1 VRLPWQF
8 GGRASGAARGPR
20 AFSSLAALAAGAAT
34 VFGFAP
40 FGLSFLPVVTVGF
53 LFAMWQEAATPRAA
67 ASSGFAFGLGLF
79 VAGASWVY
87 IALNTFGG
95 MPWPLAAI
103 GTAGF
108 CALLALYPAL
118 TGWLATRWTR
128 PHSWARA
135 GAAAALWA
143 LSEWARSVVFTGF
156 PWLSLG
162 YASLP
167 GGGPTWLAGYAPLG
181 GVFLVTLA
189 TALLAAAL
197 AIAIDA
203 LTSVPRAR
211 IALAAFVAAIVLA
224 GGTALAR
231 IEWTAVAGA
240 PVSVSL
246 VQGNVTQELKFDPEF
261 RRSTFEIYTALVR
274 ESRGRLVVLPESA
287 FPMFADEVPESV
299 IVGLLDAVTPRGGD
313 VLAGMFTIEP
323 PLAPGGTPR
332 YYNSV
337 ISIGGAKPQLYR
349 KRHLVPFG
357 ETIPL
362 EPVLGWF
369 IRKIL
374 AIPISSQASGRADPP
389 ALEVAGT
396 RVAVNICYE
405 DAFGAEIRIQAA
417 NAAVLVNVTN
427 DAWYGHSIA
436 ALQHNQISSMRALE
450 TGRPLVRATNTG
462 ITSAIA
468 YDGRELARLPWFTRG
483 ILEVEVAGRDGVT
496 PYVRFGDLL
505 AVSVAVLVAVVAIV
519 GGRVVRE

>member
-1 VRLPWQF
+1 LSWP
-8 GGRASGAARGPR
+8 
-20 AFSSLAALAAGAAT
+20 AALAAGAAT

-40 FGLSFLPVVTVGF
+40 FDLSFLPVVTVAF
-53 LFAMWQEAATPRAA
+53 LFAMWQDAATPRAA
-67 ASSGFAFGLGLF
+67 AASGFAFGLGLF
-79 VAGASWVY
+79 LAGASWVY

-108 CALLALYPAL
+108 CAFLALYPAL
-118 TGWLATRWTR
+118 TGWLATRWTA
-128 PHSWARA
+128 PHSSARA
-135 GAAAALWA
+135 VAAAALWA

-156 PWLSLG
+156 PWLTLG

-167 GGGPTWLAGYAPLG
+167 GGSTTWLAGYAPLG

-189 TALLAAAL
+189 TAILAAAL
-197 AIAIDA
+197 AVAIDA
-203 LTSVPRAR
+203 LASVARAR
-211 IALAAFVAAIVLA
+211 IALAAWVGAVVVA
-224 GGTALAR
+224 GGAALAR
-231 IEWTAVAGA
+231 IEWTTAAGA
-240 PVSVSL
+240 PVPISL

-261 RRSTFEIYTALVR
+261 RRSTFAIYTALAR

-287 FPMFADEVPESV
+287 FPMFADEVPDGV
-299 IVGLLDAVTPRGGD
+299 IVDLLDAVTPRGGD

-337 ISIGGAKPQLYR
+337 ISIGNAKPQLYR

-369 IRKIL
+369 IRKFL
-374 AIPISSQASGRADPP
+374 AIPISSQASGIADPP

-405 DAFGAEIRIQAA
+405 DAFGADIRIQAA
-417 NAAVLVNVTN
+417 DAAILVNVTN
-427 DAWYGHSIA
+427 DAWYGRSIA
-436 ALQHNQISSMRALE
+436 ALQHNQIASMRALE

-468 YDGRELARLPWFTRG
+468 YDGREIARLPWFTRG
-483 ILEVEVAGRDGVT
+483 ILEVEVAGREGVT
-496 PYVRFGDLL
+496 PYVRFGDAL
-505 AVSVAVLVAVVAIV
+505 AVSAALVFAVAAVL
-519 GGRVVRE
+519 GGRVVRGAVPTGR

>member
-1 VRLPWQF
+1 VRLPWPF
-8 GGRASGAARGPR
+8 GGRASRAAPAAR

-40 FGLSFLPVVTVGF
+40 FGLSLLPVVTLAF
-53 LFAMWQEAATPRAA
+53 LFAMWQDAATPRAA
-67 ASSGFAFGLGLF
+67 AASGFAFGLGLF
-79 VAGASWVY
+79 LAGASWVY
-87 IALNTFGG
+87 VALNTFGG

-118 TGWLATRWTR
+118 TGWLATRWTA
-128 PHSWARA
+128 PHSWNRV

-167 GGGPTWLAGYAPLG
+167 GGGATWLAGYAPLG

-189 TALLAAAL
+189 TALLAAAP

-203 LTSVPRAR
+203 LASGARGR
-211 IALAAFVAAIVLA
+211 IALAIFVAAIVVA
-224 GGTALAR
+224 GGAALAR
-231 IEWTAVAGA
+231 IEWTAAAGA
-240 PVSVSL
+240 PVSISL

-323 PLAPGGTPR
+323 PLSPAGTPR

-374 AIPISSQASGRADPP
+374 AIPISSQASGIADPP

-405 DAFGAEIRIQAA
+405 DAFGADIRIQAA
-417 NAAVLVNVTN
+417 DAAVLVNVTN
-427 DAWYGHSIA
+427 DAWYGRSIA
-436 ALQHNQISSMRALE
+436 ALQHNQIASMRALE

-462 ITSAIA
+462 ITAAIA
-468 YDGRELARLPWFTRG
+468 YDGREVARLPWFTRG
-483 ILEVEVAGRDGVT
+483 ILEVEVAGRDGIT
-496 PYVRFGDLL
+496 PYVRFGDAL
-505 AVSVAVLVAVVAIV
+505 AVSVALVVAVAAVA
-519 GGRVVRE
+519 GGRLVRG